1 MSNLLFLCNLLSLCQ
16 IRSIGNDSH
25 PSGLCGLDLHGICS
39 PVIHEGGLTERPVL
53 SSHSW
58 RWMLQSFTK
67 VDAPVIHEGRLTD
80 REISSVLFWSRV
92 FPVSLP
98 WFLSVAF
105 FLSPL
110 THTSSSQGLALLP
123 QESTQLTSP
132 APDSVPQHSPTF
144 SSLQPAVQNHAA
156 SSPSTS
162 KHVGQELVSWAVQN
176 EPEHCVQV
184 PLIFFCCLPGTRN
197 WETFSYLHCPEPK
210 EYRSC
215 GRGSSLIRHSLAYCR
230 FLVFR
235 IHKDTLAHLSLFIW
249 FLYREVK
256 GWRLLTH
263 YFRVITIKP
272 TGVTSILLLPAWR

>member
-1 MSNLLFLCNLLSLCQ
+1 
-16 IRSIGNDSH
+16 
-25 PSGLCGLDLHGICS
+25 
-39 PVIHEGGLTERPVL
+39 
-53 SSHSW
+53 
-58 RWMLQSFTK
+58 MLQSFMK
-67 VDAPVIHEGRLTD
+67 VDAPVIHEGGRSSHSWRQTD
-80 REISSVLFWSRV
+80 WQRDQFCSVLEPCLPCV
-92 FPVSLP
+92 PPLISL
-98 WFLSVAF
+98 SSF

-123 QESTQLTSP
+123 QESTQLSSP

-144 SSLQPAVQNHAA
+144 SSLQPAVRNHAA

-176 EPEHCVQV
+176 EPEHCLQV

-197 WETFSYLHCPEPK
+197 WETFSYLHCTEPK
-210 EYRSC
+210 EHRSC

-263 YFRVITIKP
+263 YFRAITIKP